1 MLIPDK
7 FTQFALPA
15 DLTQIQEISNSNTA
29 QEMNCVRIGVIQEFY
44 PENLTAQ
51 VRLVDKMLTGLN
63 PDGSQ
68 ILKEY
73 PPIYAKVC
81 YCNPFC
87 TFPLTQGMEC
97 VLLFNDR
104 ELETWFINGGSNIQ
118 AYPRMHD
125 LTDAIAIV
133 GIRSLPQMIQILTD
147 CLHLFYGQSD
157 LQLKAQQ
164 AVLNSPQIDLNG
176 TNVLNAAS
184 ATITLE
190 GDTIN
195 INGNLV
201 INGQAYTA
209 HTHSNGNEGA
219 PTGGVIQ

>member
-1 MLIPDK
+1 MQIPNR
-7 FTQFALPA
+7 FTQFANQC
-15 DLTQIQEISNSNTA
+15 DLTQLFFNSETKLA
-29 QEMNCVRIGVIQEFY
+29 LQLNCVRIAIIEEFF
-44 PENLTAQ
+44 PLNLTAR
-51 VRLVDKMLTGLN
+51 VKLVDKKLAGLN

-68 ILKEY
+68 ILRDY
-73 PPIYAKVC
+73 PPIWAKVC

-147 CLHLFYGQSD
+147 CLHLFYGQSS
-157 LQLKAQQ
+157 LKMREAQTD
-164 AVLNSPQIDLNG
+164 LNS
-176 TNVLNAAS
+176 T
-184 ATITLE
+184 TINLTGE
-190 GDTIN
+190 TIN
-195 INGNLV
+195 INGNLI

-209 HTHSNGNEGA
+209 HTHTNGNDGQ

>member
-1 MLIPDK
+1 MQISSK
-7 FTQFALPA
+7 FLQFSLPA
-15 DLTQIQEISNSNTA
+15 DLTQTLQTAGEKNAIQLNV
-29 QEMNCVRIGVIQEFY
+29 MRIGVIQEFY

-51 VRLVDKMLTGLN
+51 VKLVDKKLLGLN

-68 ILKEY
+68 VLQEY
-73 PPIYAKVC
+73 PPIYVKVC

-97 VLLFNDR
+97 IVLFNDR

-147 CLHLFYGQSD
+147 CLHLFYGNSS
-157 LQLKAQQ
+157 LQMKEAET
-164 AVLNSPQIDLNG
+164 DLN
-176 TNVLNAAS
+176 S
-184 ATITLE
+184 ATINIT
-190 GDTIN
+190 GDTVN

-209 HTHSNGNEGA
+209 HTHSNGNAGN
-219 PTGGVIQ
+219 PTGGVIS

>member
-1 MLIPDK
+1 M
-7 FTQFALPA
+7 ALPA
-15 DLTQIQEISNSNTA
+15 DLTQTISAAGTKTA
-29 QEMNCVRIGVIQEFY
+29 MDINCMRIGVVQEFY
-44 PENLTAQ
+44 PENLTVQ
-51 VRLVDKMLTGLN
+51 VKLVDKKLMGLN

-68 ILKEY
+68 ILEEY

-97 VLLFNDR
+97 ILLFNDR

-118 AYPRMHD
+118 SYPRMHD

-147 CLHLFYGQSD
+147 CLHLFYGTSS
-157 LQLKAQQ
+157 LQLKESEADISSGTINLQ
-164 AVLNSPQIDLNG
+164 A
-176 TNVLNAAS
+176 
-184 ATITLE
+184 
-190 GDTIN
+190 DTIN
-195 INGNLV
+195 INGNLI

-209 HTHSNGNEGA
+209 HTHSNGNEGS
-219 PTGGVIQ
+219 PTGGVIT

>member
-29 QEMNCVRIGVIQEFY
+29 QEMNCIRIGVIQEFY
-44 PENLTAQ
+44 PKNLTAQ

-73 PPIYAKVC
+73 PPIYAKIC

-176 TNVLNAAS
+176 TNTTNINS
-184 ATITLE
+184 ATITLQ
-190 GDTIN
+190 GDTVN

>member
-1 MLIPDK
+1 M
-7 FTQFALPA
+7 ALPA
-15 DLTQIQEISNSNTA
+15 DLTQTISAAGTKTA
-29 QEMNCVRIGVIQEFY
+29 MDINCMRIGVVQEFY
-44 PENLTAQ
+44 PENLTVQ
-51 VRLVDKMLTGLN
+51 VRLVDKKLMGLN

-68 ILKEY
+68 ILEEY

-97 VLLFNDR
+97 ILLFNDR

-118 AYPRMHD
+118 SYPRMHD

-147 CLHLFYGQSD
+147 CLHLFYGTSS
-157 LQLKAQQ
+157 LQLKESEADIFSGTINLQ
-164 AVLNSPQIDLNG
+164 A
-176 TNVLNAAS
+176 
-184 ATITLE
+184 
-190 GDTIN
+190 DTVN
-195 INGNLV
+195 INGNLI

-209 HTHSNGNEGA
+209 HTHSNGNDGA
-219 PTGGVIQ
+219 PTGSVLT

>member
-29 QEMNCVRIGVIQEFY
+29 QEINCIRIGVIQEFY

-51 VRLVDKMLTGLN
+51 VRLVDKILTGLN

-87 TFPLTQGMEC
+87 TFPLTQDMEC

-133 GIRSLPQMIQILTD
+133 GIRSLPQMIQILAD

-157 LQLKAQQ
+157 LQIKAQQ

-176 TNVLNAAS
+176 TNAINAAS
-184 ATITLE
+184 AIITLE
-190 GDTIN
+190 GDTVN

>member
-1 MLIPDK
+1 MLITNK
-7 FTQFALPA
+7 FSQFSLPA
-15 DLTQIQEISNSNTA
+15 DLTQTLQAATEKTA
-29 QEMNCVRIGVIQEFY
+29 LQLNVMRIGVIQEFY
-44 PENLTAQ
+44 PDNLTAQ
-51 VRLVDKMLTGLN
+51 VKLVDKKVTGLN

-68 ILKEY
+68 VLKEY

-87 TFPLTQGMEC
+87 TFPLTLGMEC
-97 VLLFNDR
+97 IVLFNDR

-118 AYPRMHD
+118 AY
-125 LTDAIAIV
+125 
-133 GIRSLPQMIQILTD
+133 LTD

-157 LQLKAQQ
+157 LQLKAEQT
-164 AVLNSPQIDLNG
+164 VLNSPQIDLNG
-176 TNVLNAAS
+176 TNAINATS

-190 GDTIN
+190 GDTVN

-209 HTHSNGNEGA
+209 HTHSNGNEGS

>member
-1 MLIPDK
+1 M
-7 FTQFALPA
+7 ALPA
-15 DLTQIQEISNSNTA
+15 DLTQTISAAGTKTA
-29 QEMNCVRIGVIQEFY
+29 MDINCMRIGVVQEFY

-51 VRLVDKMLTGLN
+51 IMLVDKKLMGLN

-68 ILKEY
+68 VLEEY

-97 VLLFNDR
+97 ILLFNDR

-176 TNVLNAAS
+176 TNAVNVNS
-184 ATITLE
+184 ATITLQ
-190 GDTIN
+190 GDTVN
-195 INGNLV
+195 INGNLI

-209 HTHSNGNEGA
+209 HTHSNGNDGA
-219 PTGGVIQ
+219 PTGSVLT

>member
-1 MLIPDK
+1 MQIPNK
-7 FTQFALPA
+7 FTQFANPG
-15 DLTQIQEISNSNTA
+15 DLTRLLLNSETKLA
-29 QEMNCVRIGVIQEFY
+29 LQLNCVRIGVVEEFY

-51 VRLVDKMLTGLN
+51 IKLVDKKVSGLN

-68 ILKEY
+68 VLKDY

-104 ELETWFINGGSNIQ
+104 EIETWFINGGSNVQ

-125 LTDAIAIV
+125 MTDAIAIV
-133 GIRSLPQMIQILTD
+133 GIRSLPKMIEILTD
-147 CLHLFYGQSD
+147 CLHLFYGQSSLEMREAQTD
-157 LQLKAQQ
+157 LK
-164 AVLNSPQIDLNG
+164 S
-176 TNVLNAAS
+176 T
-184 ATITLE
+184 TINLTGE
-190 GDTIN
+190 TIN
-195 INGNLV
+195 INGNLI

-209 HTHSNGNEGA
+209 HTHTNGNDGQ

>member
-1 MLIPDK
+1 MQIPNK
-7 FTQFALPA
+7 FSQYSLPA
-15 DLTQIQEISNSNTA
+15 DLTQTLQASGSKTVA
-29 QEMNCVRIGVIQEFY
+29 QINCMRIATVIEFY

-51 VRLVDKMLTGLN
+51 VKLVDKKLVGLN

-68 ILKEY
+68 ILQEY

-97 VLLFNDR
+97 ILLFNDR

-125 LTDAIAIV
+125 LTDAVAIF
-133 GIRSLPQMIQILTD
+133 GIRSLPMMINILTD
-147 CLHLFYGQSD
+147 CLHLFYENSS
-157 LQLKAQQ
+157 LQLKEAETD
-164 AVLNSPQIDLNG
+164 LNS
-176 TNVLNAAS
+176 T
-184 ATITLE
+184 TINLT

-195 INGNLV
+195 IKGNLI

-209 HTHSNGNEGA
+209 HTHSNGNEGN

>member
-1 MLIPDK
+1 MQIPNK
-7 FTQFALPA
+7 FTQYALPA
-15 DLTQIQEISNSNTA
+15 DLSQTLSASGSKTA
-29 QEMNCVRIGVIQEFY
+29 ANINCMRIGVIQEFY
-44 PENLTAQ
+44 AENLTAQ
-51 VRLVDKMLTGLN
+51 VKLVDKKVTGLN

-68 ILKEY
+68 ILQEY
-73 PPIYAKVC
+73 PPVYAKVC

-97 VLLFNDR
+97 ILLFNDR

-125 LTDAIAIV
+125 LTDAVAIV

-157 LQLKAQQ
+157 LQLKAAQ
-164 AVLNSPQIDLNG
+164 ADLSS
-176 TNVLNAAS
+176 T
-184 ATITLE
+184 TINLT

-195 INGNLV
+195 INGNLI

-209 HTHSNGNEGA
+209 HTHSNGNQGN

>member
-1 MLIPDK
+1 MQIPNK
-7 FTQFALPA
+7 FTQYALPA
-15 DLTQIQEISNSNTA
+15 DLTQTLAASGSKIAADI
-29 QEMNCVRIGVIQEFY
+29 NCMRIGVIQEFY
-44 PENLTAQ
+44 PNNLTAK
-51 VRLVDKMLTGLN
+51 VKVVDKKLIAIN
-63 PDGSQ
+63 RDGSQ
-68 ILKEY
+68 VLKEY

-81 YCNPFC
+81 YCNPFA

-97 VLLFNDR
+97 ILLFNDR

-157 LQLKAQQ
+157 LQLKAEQTII
-164 AVLNSPQIDLNG
+164 ASPQVDING
-176 TNVLNAAS
+176 TNAVNIDS
-184 ATITLE
+184 SNITID

-195 INGNLV
+195 ITGNLI

-209 HTHSNGNEGA
+209 HTHTNGNEGN
-219 PTGGVIQ
+219 PTGGVIT

>member
-1 MLIPDK
+1 M
-7 FTQFALPA
+7 ALPA
-15 DLTQIQEISNSNTA
+15 DLTQTISAAGTKTA
-29 QEMNCVRIGVIQEFY
+29 MDINCMRIGVVQEFY
-44 PENLTAQ
+44 PKNLTAQ
-51 VRLVDKMLTGLN
+51 IMLVDKKLMGLN

-68 ILKEY
+68 ILEEY

-97 VLLFNDR
+97 ILLFNDR

-118 AYPRMHD
+118 SYPRMHD

-147 CLHLFYGQSD
+147 CLHLFYGTSS
-157 LQLKAQQ
+157 LQLKESEADISSGTINLQ
-164 AVLNSPQIDLNG
+164 A
-176 TNVLNAAS
+176 
-184 ATITLE
+184 
-190 GDTIN
+190 DTVN
-195 INGNLV
+195 INGNLI

-209 HTHSNGNEGA
+209 HTHSNGNEGS
-219 PTGGVIQ
+219 PTGGVIT

>member
-51 VRLVDKMLTGLN
+51 VRLVGKMLTGLN

-157 LQLKAQQ
+157 LQIKAQQ
-164 AVLNSPQIDLNG
+164 AVLTSPQIDLNG

>member
-1 MLIPDK
+1 MQIPDK
-7 FTQFALPA
+7 FIQYSTPA
-15 DLTQIQEISNSNTA
+15 DLTQIFSASGSKTA
-29 QEMNCVRIGVIQEFY
+29 LEFNCVRIGVIQEFY

-51 VRLVDKMLTGLN
+51 VRLVDKKVIGLN

-73 PPIYAKVC
+73 SPVYAKVC
-81 YCNPFC
+81 YCNPFA

-176 TNVLNAAS
+176 TNAANINS
-184 ATITLE
+184 ATITLQ
-190 GDTIN
+190 GDTVN
-195 INGNLV
+195 INGNLI

-209 HTHSNGNEGA
+209 HTHSNGNEGQ
-219 PTGGVIQ
+219 PTGGVIS

>member
-51 VRLVDKMLTGLN
+51 VRLVGKMLTGLN

-176 TNVLNAAS
+176 TNVLNATS

-209 HTHSNGNEGA
+209 HTHSNGNEGN
-219 PTGGVIQ
+219 PTGGVIT

>member
-51 VRLVDKMLTGLN
+51 VKLVDKMLTGLN

-104 ELETWFINGGSNIQ
+104 ELETWFVNGGSNIQ

-176 TNVLNAAS
+176 TNAVNVNS
-184 ATITLE
+184 ATITLQ
-190 GDTIN
+190 GDTVN
-195 INGNLV
+195 INGNLI

-209 HTHSNGNEGA
+209 HTHSNGNQGS
-219 PTGGVIQ
+219 PTGGVIS

>member
-1 MLIPDK
+1 MQISSK
-7 FTQFALPA
+7 FLQFSLPA
-15 DLTQIQEISNSNTA
+15 DLTQTLQTAGEKNAIQLNV
-29 QEMNCVRIGVIQEFY
+29 MRIGVIQKFY

-51 VRLVDKMLTGLN
+51 IKLVDKKLLGLN

-68 ILKEY
+68 VLQEY
-73 PPIYAKVC
+73 PPIYVKVC

-97 VLLFNDR
+97 IVLFNDR

-147 CLHLFYGQSD
+147 CLHLFYGNSS
-157 LQLKAQQ
+157 LQLKEAET
-164 AVLNSPQIDLNG
+164 DLN
-176 TNVLNAAS
+176 S
-184 ATITLE
+184 ATINIT
-190 GDTIN
+190 GDTVN

-209 HTHSNGNEGA
+209 HTHSNGNEGN
-219 PTGGVIQ
+219 PTGGVIS

>member
-157 LQLKAQQ
+157 I
-164 AVLNSPQIDLNG
+164 QIYNE
-176 TNVLNAAS
+176 N
-184 ATITLE
+184 
-190 GDTIN
+190 IN
-195 INGNLV
+195 INTSTLNITGNTTQTGDTNQTGTITATNLNATAAASGNIV
-201 INGQAYTA
+201 DSQGKTLATVTNGII
-209 HTHSNGNEGA
+209 
-219 PTGGVIQ
+219 TGIS

>member
-1 MLIPDK
+1 MLIPNK
-7 FTQFALPA
+7 FQSMALPA
-15 DLTQIQEISNSNTA
+15 DLTQTISAAGTKTA
-29 QEMNCVRIGVIQEFY
+29 MDINCMRIGVVQEFY
-44 PENLTAQ
+44 PKNLTAQ
-51 VRLVDKMLTGLN
+51 VKLVDKMVRGLN

-68 ILKEY
+68 VLQEY

-97 VLLFNDR
+97 ILLFNDR

-147 CLHLFYGQSD
+147 CLHLFYGTSS
-157 LQLKAQQ
+157 LQLKESEADISSGTINLQ
-164 AVLNSPQIDLNG
+164 A
-176 TNVLNAAS
+176 
-184 ATITLE
+184 
-190 GDTIN
+190 DTIN
-195 INGNLV
+195 INGNLI

-209 HTHSNGNEGA
+209 HTHSNGNEGS
-219 PTGGVIQ
+219 PTGGVIT

>member
-1 MLIPDK
+1 M
-7 FTQFALPA
+7 ALPA
-15 DLTQIQEISNSNTA
+15 DLTQTISAAGTKTA
-29 QEMNCVRIGVIQEFY
+29 MDINCMRIGVVQEFY

-51 VRLVDKMLTGLN
+51 IKLVDKKLMGLN

-68 ILKEY
+68 ILEEY

-97 VLLFNDR
+97 ILLFNDR

-118 AYPRMHD
+118 SYPRMHD

-147 CLHLFYGQSD
+147 CLHLFYGTSR
-157 LQLKAQQ
+157 LQLKESEADISSGTINLQ
-164 AVLNSPQIDLNG
+164 A
-176 TNVLNAAS
+176 
-184 ATITLE
+184 
-190 GDTIN
+190 DTIN
-195 INGNLV
+195 INGNLI

-209 HTHSNGNEGA
+209 HTHSNGNGGS
-219 PTGGVIQ
+219 PTGGVIT

>member
-81 YCNPFC
+81 YCNPFS

>member
-1 MLIPDK
+1 MLIPNK
-7 FTQFALPA
+7 FQQYTLPA
-15 DLTQIQEISNSNTA
+15 DLIQTLIAAGEKAAAQI
-29 QEMNCVRIGVIQEFY
+29 NCTRIGIIQEFY

-51 VRLVDKMLTGLN
+51 VRLVNKKLTGLN

-68 ILKEY
+68 VLKEY

-87 TFPLTQGMEC
+87 TFPLTLGMEC

-104 ELETWFINGGSNIQ
+104 EIETWFINGGSNIQ

-176 TNVLNAAS
+176 TNAINAAS

-190 GDTIN
+190 GDTVN
-195 INGNLV
+195 INGNLI

-209 HTHSNGNEGA
+209 HKHTNSNEGA